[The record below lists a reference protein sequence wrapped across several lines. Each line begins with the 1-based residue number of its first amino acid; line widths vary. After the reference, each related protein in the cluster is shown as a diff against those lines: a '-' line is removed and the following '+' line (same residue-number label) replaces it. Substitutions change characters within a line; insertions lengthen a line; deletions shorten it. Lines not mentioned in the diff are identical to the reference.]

1 MLDKIAG
8 FFRREQTAP
17 KVAGQANTTPQQKKA
32 AAGTSAAD
40 AERQQQAAQ
49 AVAAAEQLLA
59 SDASPA
65 TAARLVQQTELPADL
80 RCRALA
86 RISDPELLRTLALQD
101 KIARVRLAA
110 AERLARTDDLE
121 ILRRDSSDK
130 AVQRH
135 VREAL
140 KAQREQAQAAREAQQ
155 RIDQLLGALE
165 QHARRAFEPLYDAKL
180 DNLASSWQTVATAAS
195 AAERERYAELSALC
209 RDTAARH
216 AAEIAAREQAIAAKQ
231 QLIAAC
237 AELEGLVNRLRGEDL
252 TNSVSAVAALRTT
265 QRTRWEEAATQT
277 PVDEPLARRY
287 RAALPV
293 LDAWL
298 AAAGELPS
306 LAQDVPALAAAVNG
320 SESADHE
327 QLDAWQEQLDTLLS
341 RVEWPSGLLAPAV
354 LQELD
359 AVRRRLG
366 ELQRARQADV
376 REQVAHIRRRR
387 HALKRMIDE
396 GQLRVATRTQ
406 HWLRKRIEELPPRE
420 AESERTAQAPVDE
433 ALARLHD
440 WYEFASVPK
449 KTELCEQAEA
459 LAAETVDAALAADVT
474 ARGEQVRAL
483 RDRWNMLCAA
493 DPDADPELRA
503 RFDSAIDKAWAPC
516 AAWYAAL
523 RQTQDDNLAGRAA
536 LCDALDAELA
546 AIDARQSDWKALEQR
561 EREARGAWKSLEPVR
576 WPEARAS
583 QERFT
588 SLIARLRELLD
599 GARRQGA
606 ARRQALLETAT
617 ALSTHEPLEA
627 AIVAAKKLQ
636 EDWKGTGYC
645 DPREDRR
652 LWGEFRAA
660 LDAVFARRDASRN
673 AERQAREAA
682 LAEAQAERAAEET
695 RRRQREQAVQD
706 ARRAEIDLALAVAAA
721 ESRQLAGE
729 TVDAAPLA
737 GRLSSL
743 PAKSPLA
750 APLRARIDQLQ
761 NGEQPAADVLAANTE
776 ALALLT
782 LDLEILCDLPTPA
795 ALGEAR
801 MARQVARLAASLR
814 GARPAEERQ
823 QLVYQ
828 WLATGPVP
836 ARERDACRARIETLL
851 QEPG

>member
-1 MLDKIAG
+1 M
-8 FFRREQTAP
+8 
-17 KVAGQANTTPQQKKA
+17 
-32 AAGTSAAD
+32 
-40 AERQQQAAQ
+40 
-49 AVAAAEQLLA
+49 
-59 SDASPA
+59 
-65 TAARLVQQTELPADL
+65 
-80 RCRALA
+80 
-86 RISDPELLRTLALQD
+86 
-101 KIARVRLAA
+101 
-110 AERLARTDDLE
+110 
-121 ILRRDSSDK
+121 
-130 AVQRH
+130 
-135 VREAL
+135 
-140 KAQREQAQAAREAQQ
+140 
-155 RIDQLLGALE
+155 LGALE
-165 QHARRAFEPLYDAKL
+165 QHARRAFEPLYDAKF
-180 DNLASSWQTVATAAS
+180 DSLASSWQTVSAAAS

-209 RDTAARH
+209 RDTVERH
-216 AAEIAAREQAIAAKQ
+216 AAEIAAREQAIAARQ

-237 AELEGLVNRLRGEDL
+237 TELEGLVNRLRSEDL
-252 TNSVSAVAALRTT
+252 TDSVSAVAALRTT

-287 RAALPV
+287 RAALPM

-306 LAQDVPALAAAVNG
+306 LAQDVPALAAAING
-320 SESADHE
+320 SEGTDHE
-327 QLDAWQEQLDTLLS
+327 QLDAWQEQLDTLLA
-341 RVEWPSGLLAPAV
+341 RVEWPSGLLAPAI

-359 AVRRRLG
+359 AVQRRLR
-366 ELQRARQADV
+366 ELQRARQADL
-376 REQVAHIRRRR
+376 REQVSHIRRRR

-406 HWLRKRIEELPPRE
+406 HWLRKRIDELPPRE
-420 AESERTAQAPVDE
+420 AESERAAQATVDE

-449 KTELCEQAEA
+449 KAELCEQAEA
-459 LAAETVDAALAADVT
+459 LAAEMVDAPVNTSVAAADIT

-493 DPDADPELRA
+493 DPDADPDLRA
-503 RFDSAIDKAWAPC
+503 RFDSAVDKAWAPC

-546 AIDARQSDWKALEQR
+546 MLDAQPSDWKALEQR
-561 EREARGAWKSLEPVR
+561 EREARAAWKSLEPVR

-588 SLIARLRELLD
+588 ALITRLRELLD

-606 ARRQALLETAT
+606 ARRQSLLEAAT

-627 AIVAAKKLQ
+627 AIATAKKLQ
-636 EDWKGTGYC
+636 EDWKGAGYC

-660 LDAVFARRDASRN
+660 VDAVFARRDASRN

-729 TVDAAPLA
+729 TVDVTPLA
-737 GRLSSL
+737 GQLSSL

-750 APLRARIDQLQ
+750 APLRARIEQLQ
-761 NGEQPAADVLAANTE
+761 NGEQPAADMLAANAE

-801 MARQVARLAASLR
+801 MARQVA
-814 GARPAEERQ
+814 
-823 QLVYQ
+823 
-828 WLATGPVP
+828 
-836 ARERDACRARIETLL
+836 
-851 QEPG
+851 